1 MGCQGFVCLGTGEF
15 MPKPTFK
22 LFTDGGASPNPG
34 HGGWAFILAS
44 GDGQMSERFG
54 GEANSTN
61 NRMEMTA
68 AIRGFEAALA
78 VSGGVKPGL
87 ELIADSKYVLQGL
100 QEWMPGWK
108 KRGWMKAGKPAKPV
122 LNVDL
127 WKEMDALSQQIDLTF
142 TWVRGHTGHLGNE
155 RCDELVKD
163 GIRSVGGTV
172 A

>member
-1 MGCQGFVCLGTGEF
+1 MS
-15 MPKPTFK
+15 KPPFK

-34 HGGWAFILAS
+34 AGGWAFILAS
-44 GDGQMSERFG
+44 ADGQMIERFG
-54 GEANSTN
+54 GEADSTN

-68 AIRGFEAALA
+68 VIRGFEAVLEL
-78 VSGGVKPGL
+78 SEGIKPDL

-127 WKEMDALSQQIDLTF
+127 WKELDALSQRLELTF
-142 TWVRGHTGHLGNE
+142 SWVRGHTGHLGNE

-163 GIRSVGGTV
+163 GIRSVGGMV